1 MCAIVTA
8 IGLSC
13 LLEIGSCARRRYGK
27 KSQKNL
33 KIMRREENQK
43 SIFRTLAA
51 RRKKLGRKCKE
62 RYAGHVQKTM
72 MGNLLV

>member
-1 MCAIVTA
+1 
-8 IGLSC
+8 
-13 LLEIGSCARRRYGK
+13 
-27 KSQKNL
+27 
-33 KIMRREENQK
+33 MRREENQK